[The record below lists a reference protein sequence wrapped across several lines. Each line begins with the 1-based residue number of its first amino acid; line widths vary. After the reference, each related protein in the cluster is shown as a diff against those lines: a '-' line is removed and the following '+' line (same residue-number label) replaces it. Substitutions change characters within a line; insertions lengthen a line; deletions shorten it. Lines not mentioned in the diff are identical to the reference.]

1 MKDVTNELTDFRHL
15 IWAKSRKSSGT
26 AGTFLKSYDDTDV
39 PKLYYKLSNF
49 DAVNGIIGHE
59 CVNEIIAQRLL
70 QLFGVPHLDY
80 RLIHALVGINGREY
94 ETYLCES
101 SDFKT
106 ANESKIPLEEYYE
119 MEKQEDETPYEFC
132 VRMGWEEY
140 IYAMLTID
148 YLILNRDRHG
158 ANIEV
163 LINGRLHSIRLAPLF
178 DHGLS
183 LVCSCSDTKALE
195 AFDVMEDRKVQA
207 FIGSQSTQ
215 QNLVNMVAKA
225 YLRNL
230 RAITESDKSFVL
242 SDLEPVL
249 AQIFLDKIWEMIMR
263 RWQYIDDLRNS

>member
-1 MKDVTNELTDFRHL
+1 MKDVINELTDFRHL

-26 AGTFLKSYDDTDV
+26 AGTFLKSYDDTDT

-49 DAVNGIIGHE
+49 DAVNGIVGHE

-70 QLFGVPHLDY
+70 QLFSIPHLDY
-80 RLIHALVGINGREY
+80 RLIYALVGINGREY
-94 ETYLCES
+94 KTYLCES

-119 MEKQEDETPYEFC
+119 MEKQENETPFGFC

-163 LINGRLHSIRLAPLF
+163 LLNGRTHSIRLAPLF

-183 LVCSCSDTKALE
+183 FVYSYHDTETLKN
-195 AFDVMEDRKVQA
+195 FDVMEDRKVQA

-215 QNLVNMVAKA
+215 QNLQNIVTKT

-242 SDLEPVL
+242 SDLKSAL
-249 AQIFLDKIWEMIMR
+249 APPYLDKIWEMIMR
-263 RWQYIDDLRNS
+263 RWQYLDDLRNS